1 MAITNRGEAATG
13 QELMAI
19 LYHEIRAL
27 ARWRLSGERSNHT
40 LNTTALANEVYLR
53 LAQSEQR
60 FESENEFIAA
70 AANTMRR
77 ILVDHAR
84 ARNCQKRGGPQDSL
98 QLSSITFE
106 ISDDHTVRI
115 EALDQALDELARIDA
130 RQARVVEMKFF
141 GGLNMKEIALE
152 LGVSSKTVKRDW
164 ATSRSWLKAA
174 LTP

>member
-1 MAITNRGEAATG
+1 MAITNLGNAATG
-13 QELMAI
+13 RELMAI
-19 LYHEIRAL
+19 LYHEIRVL

-60 FESENEFIAA
+60 FESENEFVAA

-174 LTP
+174 LMP